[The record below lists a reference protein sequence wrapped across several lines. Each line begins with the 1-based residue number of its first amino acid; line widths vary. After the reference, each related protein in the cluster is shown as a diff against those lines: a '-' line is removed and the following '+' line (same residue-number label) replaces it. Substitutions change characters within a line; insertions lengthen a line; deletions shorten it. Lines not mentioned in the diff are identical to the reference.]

1 MSSTVLVV
9 DDDPTVRKFMRLS
22 LEHDGFD
29 VLTCGDGAQAVS
41 LLASETHIDVL
52 LSDYHLPGVNGLE
65 LVAVAHRMD
74 PGLPSIMVTGSAEF
88 DVAVKAMSAGAIG
101 YLVKPFTRDLLR
113 ITVSRAC
120 ERRRLSEDAIR
131 LRMVVPMLERFTMM
145 LADVVEARD
154 IETHAHCRRLVAMSD
169 RIAEAMAIPEGE
181 RHSIRLGACLHD
193 VGKIAVPDAI
203 LHKAGPLEP
212 HEWETM
218 RSHPELGASLMEG
231 VEQWRKAR
239 TIVRHHHERFDGS
252 GYPDRLAGQDIPIGA
267 RIVAVSDAVD
277 VMING
282 RPYSPPRSPEH
293 VIEEVRAHRGRQFDP
308 EVADVFLT
316 IAGSDPMMEQV
327 LRGYAAPMLSLTA

>member
-29 VLTCGDGAQAVS
+29 VVTCGDGTEAVS
-41 LLASETHIDVL
+41 LLASDASVDVL
-52 LSDYHLPGVNGLE
+52 LSDYHLPGINGLE
-65 LVAVAHRMD
+65 LIAVAHRMD

-113 ITVSRAC
+113 ITVERAC

-131 LRMVVPMLERFTMM
+131 LRLVVPMLERFTMM

-169 RIAEAMAIPEGE
+169 RIAEAMEIPDGE
-181 RHSIRLGACLHD
+181 RHSVRLGACLHD
-193 VGKIAVPDAI
+193 VGKIAIPDAI
-203 LHKAGPLEP
+203 LHKPGPLLPE
-212 HEWETM
+212 EWETM

-239 TIVRHHHERFDGS
+239 TIVRHHHERFDGT
-252 GYPDRLAGQDIPIGA
+252 GYPDRLAGRDIPIGA

-282 RPYSPPRSPEH
+282 RPYSPPRSPDH
-293 VIEEVRAHRGRQFDP
+293 VIDEIRAHRGRQFDP
-308 EVADVFLT
+308 EIADVFLT
-316 IAGSDPMMEQV
+316 MAGSDPLMEQV
-327 LRGYAAPMLSLTA
+327 LQGYATPMLSLTA

>member
-1 MSSTVLVV
+1 
-9 DDDPTVRKFMRLS
+9 
-22 LEHDGFD
+22 
-29 VLTCGDGAQAVS
+29 
-41 LLASETHIDVL
+41 
-52 LSDYHLPGVNGLE
+52 
-65 LVAVAHRMD
+65 
-74 PGLPSIMVTGSAEF
+74 
-88 DVAVKAMSAGAIG
+88 MSAGAIG

-113 ITVSRAC
+113 LTVSRAC

-169 RIAEAMAIPEGE
+169 RIAEAMEIPGAD

-203 LHKAGPLEP
+203 LHKAGPLDP
-212 HEWETM
+212 DEWETM

-239 TIVRHHHERFDGS
+239 TIVRHHHERFDGT

-308 EVADVFLT
+308 EVADVFLA
-316 IAGSDPMMEQV
+316 IAGSDPLMEQV